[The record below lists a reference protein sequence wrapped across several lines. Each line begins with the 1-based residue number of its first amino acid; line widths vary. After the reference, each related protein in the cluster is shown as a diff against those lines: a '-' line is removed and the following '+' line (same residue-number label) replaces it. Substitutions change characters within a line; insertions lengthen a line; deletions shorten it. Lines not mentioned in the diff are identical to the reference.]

1 MDNIFFNC
9 ITDRGIEKGMWQAI
23 AYSKK
28 DVFVQKIYSW
38 SDK

>member
-9 ITDRGIEKGMWQAI
+9 ITDKGLEKGMFLCI
-23 AYSKK
+23 VYSKNE
-28 DVFVQKIYSW
+28 VYVEKIYSW